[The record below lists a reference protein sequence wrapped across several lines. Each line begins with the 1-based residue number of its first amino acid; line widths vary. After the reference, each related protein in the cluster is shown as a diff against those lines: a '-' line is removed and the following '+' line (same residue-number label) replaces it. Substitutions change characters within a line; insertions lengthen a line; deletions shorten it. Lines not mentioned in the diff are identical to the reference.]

1 MAHVLDPPP
10 TLAAPDPVRAALS
23 DPLVLQK
30 NLETARF
37 HLQPLQRFLHVTE
50 YELEAEDL
58 ASKAQ
63 EIALAKSA
71 SFDVKRGAAV
81 TTWIQGIIRN
91 LAMKTLAKR
100 RKSGHIELPDEIV
113 DKADSVLQRLIRDSE
128 SEQVCSAIDKLSS
141 SNRKLAR
148 LRYFDGMPHIE
159 IAVLFE
165 ITEAHVRVKLHR
177 VREELFQL
185 LQAAFQGGQS

>member
-10 TLAAPDPVRAALS
+10 TIAAPDPVRAALS

-30 NLETARF
+30 NLEAARF
-37 HLQPLQRFLHVTE
+37 HLQPLQRFLHLTE

-71 SFDVKRGAAV
+71 SFDLNRGAAV

-91 LAMKTLAKR
+91 LAMKILAKR
-100 RKSGHIELPDEIV
+100 RKSRNRELTNEVIDTAAP
-113 DKADSVLQRLIRDSE
+113 VLQLLIRDTDR
-128 SEQVCSAIDKLSS
+128 EQVRIALDKLSA

-148 LRYFDGMPHIE
+148 LRYFDDMPHSE
-159 IAVLFE
+159 IAAILAISTVS
-165 ITEAHVRVKLHR
+165 VRVKLLR
-177 VREELFQL
+177 IRNELHHL
-185 LQAAFQGGQS
+185 LPAAFQGGQS

>member
-10 TLAAPDPVRAALS
+10 TIASPDPVRAALS
-23 DPLVLQK
+23 DPLVLEK
-30 NLETARF
+30 NLEAARF
-37 HLQPLQRFLHVTE
+37 YLQPLQRFLHLTE

-71 SFDVKRGAAV
+71 SFDGNRGAAV

-100 RKSGHIELPDEIV
+100 RKSRNRELTNEVIDTAVP
-113 DKADSVLQRLIRDSE
+113 VLHLLIRDTDR
-128 SEQVCSAIDKLSS
+128 EQVRIALDKLSA

-148 LRYFDGMPHIE
+148 LRYFDDMPHSE
-159 IAVLFE
+159 IAAMLQISTVS
-165 ITEAHVRVKLHR
+165 VRVKLLR
-177 VREELFQL
+177 IRNELHQL
-185 LQAAFQGGQS
+185 LPAAFQGGQS

>member
-10 TLAAPDPVRAALS
+10 TIASPDPVRAALS
-23 DPLVLQK
+23 DPLVLEK
-30 NLETARF
+30 NLEAARF
-37 HLQPLQRFLHVTE
+37 YLQPLQRFLHLTE

-71 SFDVKRGAAV
+71 SFDVNRGAAV

-100 RKSGHIELPDEIV
+100 RKSRNRELTNEVIDTAVP
-113 DKADSVLQRLIRDSE
+113 VLQLLIRDTDR
-128 SEQVCSAIDKLSS
+128 EQVRIALDKLSA

-148 LRYFDGMPHIE
+148 LRYFDDMPHSE
-159 IAVLFE
+159 IAAMLAISTVS
-165 ITEAHVRVKLHR
+165 VRVKLLR
-177 VREELFQL
+177 IRNELTHL
-185 LQAAFQGGQS
+185 LPAAFQGGQS